1 MAMLQMA
8 EEKRPIWQL
17 NDWINEVDLTN
28 YTESSYK
35 TGKIKWKGKSS
46 FCTYIQNERGVT
58 LGSKDTKR
66 IACIELYEEHL

>member
-35 TGKIKWKGKSS
+35 TGKKNEKGKVR
-46 FCTYIQNERGVT
+46 FAPTYKMNG
-58 LGSKDTKR
+58 G
-66 IACIELYEEHL
+66 